1 MQLKM
6 RKTTERVRAAVV
18 TWLVAY
24 PIITFLLATL
34 EPLVAGSPMA
44 LKSLLLS
51 AIMVPIMVLWALP
64 AASVLFRKFLNP

>member
-34 EPLVAGSPMA
+34 EPLVAGWPMA

-64 AASVLFRKFLNP
+64 AASVLFRKFLNQ